1 MGGAEHTAG
10 FIPTIG
16 GTSKKIGAPEGAPGC
31 EKGEEVCYL
40 VTQV

>member
-1 MGGAEHTAG
+1 MAYAKYTTG